1 MLFLKVI
8 GFVRNV
14 LVKSSFSMKIRAKMT
29 NNLPNHLLKTVG
41 SFFGE
46 GDNRQWF
53 DGRFV
58 MPAFLDYQRHL
69 RSMSF
74 SEGDVRHFNI
84 ELPYW
89 ISWSDGS
96 SQFIVPD
103 YAHTL
108 LQAHH
113 SSARNRHRSDV
124 PVIHEE
130 SELFNGAAFAPG
142 SLGATLSQS
151 GALTFIASKHAD
163 GKLYELRDHYIPM
176 GIVLP
181 APMHR
186 KLTELFHDILKIADY
201 FPAHSEPQKVM
212 TLVAQ
217 LLNHFL
223 YARGAHLS
231 QIEECMSNF
240 RQGKLDLL

>member
-1 MLFLKVI
+1 
-8 GFVRNV
+8 
-14 LVKSSFSMKIRAKMT
+14 
-29 NNLPNHLLKTVG
+29 
-41 SFFGE
+41 
-46 GDNRQWF
+46 
-53 DGRFV
+53 
-58 MPAFLDYQRHL
+58 
-69 RSMSF
+69 MSF

-96 SQFIVPD
+96 AQFIDPQ

-113 SSARNRHRSDV
+113 SSATNRHRSDV

-163 GKLYELRDHYIPM
+163 GNLFQLRDHYIPM

-181 APMHR
+181 APMPVSYTH
-186 KLTELFHDILKIADY
+186 LTLPTILR
-201 FPAHSEPQKVM
+201 V
-212 TLVAQ
+212 
-217 LLNHFL
+217 
-223 YARGAHLS
+223 
-231 QIEECMSNF
+231 
-240 RQGKLDLL
+240 